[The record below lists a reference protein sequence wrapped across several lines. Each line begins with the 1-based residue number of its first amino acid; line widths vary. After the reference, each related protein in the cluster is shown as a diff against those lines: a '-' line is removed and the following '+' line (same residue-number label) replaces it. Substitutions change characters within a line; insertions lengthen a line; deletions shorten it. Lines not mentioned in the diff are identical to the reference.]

1 MSEHESD
8 DVVRDDLGSDDLDGD
23 LELDSE
29 SSEAVTGGFK
39 RRVPPRTP

>member
-1 MSEHESD
+1 MSNQEKESD
-8 DVVRDDLGSDDLDGD
+8 DPGTDPGTDDLDVD

-39 RRVPPRTP
+39 RFPRKP

>member
-1 MSEHESD
+1 MSNEEHESD
-8 DVVRDDLGSDDLDGD
+8 DPGTDDLDVD

-39 RRVPPRTP
+39 RFPRKP